1 MKNFLLTWFGVLP
14 LFFASEAQALMAP
27 IERVSDSALVD
38 SWWSGM
44 LDYSWPLMS
53 FSLGLVDGF
62 NPCAMWTL
70 FILIGFLLTLEDS
83 RKRWLIGGVFIA
95 SSGIIYLAALFT
107 YLIGFQALTGFIA
120 TSAMSWVFMAI
131 GIMSIVAGMIAVYN
145 HKNKGIEC
153 DVRDA
158 GSKKKFH
165 QQLTNV
171 LARENIYFILG
182 GMVLLAFSVN
192 AFELLCSFAIPTI
205 FTSTLIALELSWPE
219 KIAALLLYDFAYIL
233 DDLIVFTIAIKTLSL
248 KVFSPKVTQ
257 WANLTGGILLIII
270 GLALLVDP
278 AYFMNFAL

>member
-1 MKNFLLTWFGVLP
+1 MNKFLLLVLGFLP
-14 LFFASEAQALMAP
+14 LNAFAIMAP
-27 IERVSDSALVD
+27 SQSAAD
-38 SWWSGM
+38 TSWWSGA
-44 LDYSWPLMS
+44 LDYSWPVMS
-53 FSLGLVDGF
+53 LALGLVDGF

-70 FILIGFLLTLEDS
+70 FILIGFLLTLEDAK
-83 RKRWLIGGVFIA
+83 KRWLIGGVFIA

-107 YLIGFQALTGFIA
+107 YLIGFQWLTSLIA

-131 GIMSIVAGMIAVYN
+131 GAMSLIAGFLAVYN

-165 QQLTNV
+165 QQLSNILAKESIYLV
-171 LARENIYFILG
+171 LA

-205 FTSTLIALELSWPE
+205 FTSTLIAMELSWPQ
-219 KIAALLLYDFAYIL
+219 KISALLLYDFAYIL
-233 DDLIVFTIAIKTLSL
+233 DDLVVFTIAIKTLSL

-257 WANLTGGILLIII
+257 IANLIGGILLVII

-278 AYFMNFAL
+278 SYFMNLAL